1 MQMQSMQFPRF
12 GGLLNKK
19 SVIVGIW
26 RSTCSFDELSAREVK
41 SWQKTGLY
49 EDMSNLQL
57 EFNKMQKGS
66 DRISST
72 SQAIQTG
79 SHSVLHLLIYLLP
92 YFK

>member
-1 MQMQSMQFPRF
+1 M
-12 GGLLNKK
+12 
-19 SVIVGIW
+19 
-26 RSTCSFDELSAREVK
+26 
-41 SWQKTGLY
+41 LY
-49 EDMSNLQL
+49 EDRSNPQL

-92 YFK
+92 YFKWHDFL

>member
-1 MQMQSMQFPRF
+1 MLLLGF
-12 GGLLNKK
+12 GDQLAVLTNY
-19 SVIVGIW
+19 
-26 RSTCSFDELSAREVK
+26 SAMEVKK
-41 SWQKTGLY
+41 SWQKTVLY
-49 EDMSNLQL
+49 EDKSNPQL

-92 YFK
+92 YLK